1 MKATTHCACC
11 GYLTIDEEYDI
22 CPVCDWEADPVQER
36 DPTRA
41 GGANGIS
48 LIEARA
54 NFQAMGAKGLDHLK
68 HVRPPQPHE
77 VADSD

>member
-22 CPVCDWEADPVQER
+22 CPVCDWKADRVQER
-36 DPTRA
+36 DPTLA
-41 GGANGIS
+41 GGANQMS

-54 NFQAMGAKGLDHLK
+54 SFHAIGAKGPDHLT
-68 HVRPPQPHE
+68 HVRPPRPNE
-77 VADSD
+77 LTNSD